1 MEINKQNK
9 MSKSDLLAEF
19 RKMINAQTAE
29 LIEVQKSI
37 LTGDD
42 DAFDKIQSVIT
53 DNIKLWDELWNI
65 EHNV

>member
-1 MEINKQNK
+1 

-37 LTGDD
+37 LNGND

>member
-1 MEINKQNK
+1 

-37 LTGDD
+37 LNGNE